1 MVATPIQ
8 WGRFLFARRKPYLS
22 NEEPSLDEIFN
33 EPIIRLMMDRDG
45 VKLQSLRTTLSEISG
60 RIAERVASP
69 VGQHRRQGEPRPM
82 WF

>member
-22 NEEPSLDEIFN
+22 NEEPSLDEILN

-45 VKLQSLRTTLSEISG
+45 VKLQSLRTTLSEMSG
-60 RIAERVASP
+60 RLAKRMANR
-69 VGQHRRQGEPRPM
+69 VGQHHRQGERSM
-82 WF
+82 

>member
-8 WGRFLFARRKPYLS
+8 WGRFLFAGRKPYLF
-22 NEEPSLDEIFN
+22 NEEPSLDEILN

-45 VKLQSLRTTLSEISG
+45 VKLQNLRTTLHEMSG
-60 RIAERVASP
+60 RIAERMANRA
-69 VGQHRRQGEPRPM
+69 GQYHRLCEPRPM